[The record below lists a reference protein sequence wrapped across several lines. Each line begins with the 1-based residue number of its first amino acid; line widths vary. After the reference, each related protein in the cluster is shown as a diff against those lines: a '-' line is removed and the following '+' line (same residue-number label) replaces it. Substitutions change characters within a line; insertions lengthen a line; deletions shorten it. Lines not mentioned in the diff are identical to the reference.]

1 MVNDTSYIQGH
12 AQALLGLLS
21 TRTLNDFAQEAR
33 QDGESLGQAV
43 ERYEIDYAWSVLG
56 SDRLLGE
63 TLRDLSLRLQTPPSA
78 LQSELVAAV
87 LQAAAAAQP
96 PDALMSFDNDVPQQL
111 TGLLWPLA
119 APASTL

>member
-1 MVNDTSYIQGH
+1 MVNDTSSIQGH
-12 AQALLGLLS
+12 AQALLGMLN

-63 TLRDLSLRLQTPPSA
+63 TLRDLSLRLRTPPSA

-111 TGLLWPLA
+111 TGLLWPLV
-119 APASTL
+119 APTPGL